1 MQIRNEVRM
10 TKTWPRGSGSV
21 ETGTQTHTEG
31 TSTLCV
37 FYTPRELPGDVEE
50 SWLSQWRG
58 DCALPALPAWL
69 GERCRVASRKKS
81 FWDLLSRSS
90 RSSVRERAELPHCIL
105 GTSGCQG
112 PIHEGFSHLALTFGK
127 AVFNLNS
134 ELEPMKR
141 SSCKTFIF
149 WR

>member
-1 MQIRNEVRM
+1 MR
-10 TKTWPRGSGSV
+10 SGRV
-21 ETGTQTHTEG
+21 KHGREAGGLWRLRRRRREG

-37 FYTPRELPGDVEE
+37 FSTPMELPGEVEE
-50 SWLSQWRG
+50 SWLSKWRG
-58 DCALPALPAWL
+58 DGALPALPAWL
-69 GERCRVASRKKS
+69 GERCRTASRRRA

-90 RSSVRERAELPHCIL
+90 RSTVRESAGLPHCIL

-112 PIHEGFSHLALTFGK
+112 LIHEGFSHLALTFGK

-134 ELEPMKR
+134 EFEAMKR

-149 WR
+149 WS